1 MNPTITPATVDE
13 RSVSVTDTRKA
24 ALQRQTCMDYA
35 FCLFNFNCIGR
46 CYGRR
51 LLQSGTIRQDH
62 PLHNDDHARKYLPM
76 FNTMSLS
83 IKSIETLYE
92 VFQLID
98 ADNSGEIDLDEFL
111 FFFRL
116 QKSRFAKRAFSC
128 IDADGSGEIDF
139 GEFVL
144 GLYNFCTCDNLSLC
158 RFAFDIYDEDASGM
172 LDHDEILHIVKD
184 LYGRKGF
191 KRNPSAQK
199 TIEQLQTM
207 NWYCS
212 QGGEIVTAGEEV
224 DFNAFFQFSK
234 NHPSMLYP
242 AFRMQ
247 YDLQSKVLGAGFWQ
261 MAALQRKEVEK
272 LVGTDNDLIGA
283 LQAMHAKEEE
293 YGGGSLGSPDSFG
306 TEGGGKNEEILWL
319 DENEPNIT
327 VAEGQSAKSEMGG
340 GTSRGLTRSILRS
353 KYAVGSTCKN
363 KAAKQI
369 NKKTP
374 PSKKKAAK
382 KEELKALYKKELR
395 AERHALEKGHDPKR
409 AKQKATNKF
418 MDKLAVNKKKKE
430 KSLDIKMIKE
440 VGLMQKDGSMAWQ
453 CQRCKHANYAVEKC
467 ATCSLDRGS
476 IRSVHMLPLSPK
488 RKKLRRSKTSF

>member
-1 MNPTITPATVDE
+1 MTTPTITLATADE
-13 RSVSVTDTRKA
+13 RSVSVTDTRNAATMPSAYRKA

-116 QKSRFAKRAFSC
+116 QSSRFAKRAFSC

-207 NWYCS
+207 KWYCS
-212 QGGEIVTAGEEV
+212 QGGEIVTAGEKV

-247 YDLQSKVLGAGFWQ
+247 YDLQSKVLGKKRTTILYHPLFFCFIFFGQVTLLTFSFACPFFSSC
-261 MAALQRKEVEK
+261 ARHCLLLFFFFSFFFFFFHNKEV
-272 LVGTDNDLIGA
+272 D
-283 LQAMHAKEEE
+283 
-293 YGGGSLGSPDSFG
+293 FG
-306 TEGGGKNEEILWL
+306 KWL
-319 DENEPNIT
+319 
-327 VAEGQSAKSEMGG
+327 
-340 GTSRGLTRSILRS
+340 L
-353 KYAVGSTCKN
+353 C
-363 KAAKQI
+363 
-369 NKKTP
+369 
-374 PSKKKAAK
+374 
-382 KEELKALYKKELR
+382 
-395 AERHALEKGHDPKR
+395 
-409 AKQKATNKF
+409 
-418 MDKLAVNKKKKE
+418 KE
-430 KSLDIKMIKE
+430 KRS
-440 VGLMQKDGSMAWQ
+440 
-453 CQRCKHANYAVEKC
+453 NYWWER
-467 ATCSLDRGS
+467 TT
-476 IRSVHMLPLSPK
+476 I
-488 RKKLRRSKTSF
+488 